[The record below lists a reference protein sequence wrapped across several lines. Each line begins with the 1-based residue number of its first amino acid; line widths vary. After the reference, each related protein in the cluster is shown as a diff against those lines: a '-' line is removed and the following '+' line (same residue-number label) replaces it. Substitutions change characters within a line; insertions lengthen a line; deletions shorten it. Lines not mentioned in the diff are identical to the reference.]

1 MSAAELTASPP
12 QAGVE
17 RSLCGWGQTARSRCR
32 VLRPRGVEDVLE
44 ALAAHER
51 AGSGSGVIAR
61 GAGRSYGDAAQ
72 NGGGE
77 VLDMTGLD
85 RILAIDH
92 GRGLVSA
99 QAGATV
105 AQLMAELAEHEL
117 TLPVVPGTRH
127 VTLAGA
133 IASDIHGKNHH
144 RDGGL
149 SKHVESISL
158 CTPAGG
164 LAEISAQ
171 TDPELFYA
179 TLGGMGLT
187 GVIVAATLRV
197 EPLHAPW
204 VIAEIDRTDGLHQT
218 LELMSGPERHR
229 YSVAW
234 LDLLADGPKM
244 GRAIVSRADPLGS
257 SDADTPSARPRRSR
271 RPHGGGSSR
280 DGRSLRGGRSSRGGE
295 SYPHA
300 LSRQAAFEV
309 PRGFPAVLLRPA
321 SMRTF
326 NALRWRA
333 TQRCE
338 RGRRLAM
345 TPYFFPLDAL
355 GEWNRLYG
363 PAGLIQYQF
372 VIPSGQETALER
384 CFELIRTRRLPVYLA
399 VFKRFGPAFGGPL
412 SFPLEGWTLAIDL
425 PAGAPGLRDALD
437 QLDEV
442 VAGCGGRVYLT
453 KDARLR
459 RETIEA
465 MYPELDRFQTQR
477 ARVDPGGVLRS
488 DLARRLG
495 LCEAPPAREPARR
508 EATR

>member
-1 MSAAELTASPP
+1 MSAAELSTRTPL
-12 QAGVE
+12 AGVT
-17 RSLCGWGQTARSRCR
+17 RSLCGWGRTTRSRCR
-32 VLRPRGVEDVLE
+32 VLQPRTVQNVLE
-44 ALAAHER
+44 ALASNVSHT
-51 AGSGSGVIAR
+51 GVIAR

-72 NGGGE
+72 NGGGD

-85 RILAIDH
+85 EIVSID
-92 GRGLVSA
+92 GERGFITA

-105 AQLMAELAEHEL
+105 AQLMASLAPHGL

-133 IASDIHGKNHH
+133 IASDVHGKNHH

-149 SKHVESISL
+149 SRHVAAISL

-164 LAEISAQ
+164 LVEIS
-171 TDPELFYA
+171 PENDSDLFYA

-187 GVIVAATLRV
+187 GVVVAATLHA
-197 EPLHAPW
+197 EPLQSPW
-204 VIAEIDRTDGLHQT
+204 VAADVDRTDSLEQT
-218 LELMSGPERHR
+218 LELMSGEERHR

-234 LDLLADGPKM
+234 LDLLADGSKL

-257 SDADTPSARPRRSR
+257 DAATPAARGRRAARGAYPGALSR
-271 RPHGGGSSR
+271 RP
-280 DGRSLRGGRSSRGGE
+280 
-295 SYPHA
+295 
-300 LSRQAAFEV
+300 AFEV
-309 PRGFPAVLLRPA
+309 PRGFPAALMRPA
-321 SMRTF
+321 SMRAF

-333 TQRCE
+333 TPRRE
-338 RGRRLAM
+338 RGRALAM
-345 TPYFFPLDAL
+345 APYFFPLDAL

-384 CFELIRTRRLPVYLA
+384 CFELMRTRRLPVYLA

-412 SFPLEGWTLAIDL
+412 SFPLEGWTLAADI
-425 PAGAPGLRDALD
+425 PAHAPGLGKT
-437 QLDEV
+437 LDELDEI

-459 RETIEA
+459 RETMAA
-465 MYPELDRFQTQR
+465 MYPALDRFHTQR
-477 ARVDPGGVLRS
+477 SKVDPEGILRS
-488 DLARRLG
+488 DLGLRLG
-495 LCEAPPAREPARR
+495 LCG
-508 EATR
+508 